1 MNFLKHPSWLQKRSM
16 LDADLFKTTSLVQPA
31 WLQHFTSAPCST
43 QIPLLTKCLVHL
55 TWLQNLT
62 SFTFV
67 Q

>member
-1 MNFLKHPSWLQKRSM
+1 M

-31 WLQHFTSAPCST
+31 WLQHFSIAPSS
-43 QIPLLTKCLVHL
+43 QIPLLTTCLVHL